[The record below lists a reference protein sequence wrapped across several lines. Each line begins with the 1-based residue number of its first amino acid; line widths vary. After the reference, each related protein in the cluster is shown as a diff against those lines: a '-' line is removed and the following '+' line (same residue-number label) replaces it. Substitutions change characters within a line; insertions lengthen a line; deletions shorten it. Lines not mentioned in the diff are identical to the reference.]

1 MNGRWLLSIVLAVG
15 AMALLSP
22 SIEAHHGT
30 STFDMSRTT
39 TVKGTVVDYQLI
51 NPHTELTIKVQQD
64 DGSTVEWNI
73 ESVSATMLLRVG
85 WKRDSVKIGD
95 AISVTGHPAKG
106 GKPAMLLV
114 KAVLPD
120 GRELPTA
127 YE

>member
-1 MNGRWLLSIVLAVG
+1 MNGRWLFSIALAAG
-15 AMALLSP
+15 TMAMISP
-22 SIEAHHGT
+22 SIKAHHGT

-39 TVKGTVVDYQLI
+39 TIKGTVVDYQLI
-51 NPHTELTIKVQQD
+51 NPHTEITIKVQQE
-64 DGSTVEWNI
+64 DGATVEWNV

-85 WKRDSVKIGD
+85 WKRDTVKAGD
-95 AISVTGHPAKG
+95 TVSVTGHPAKG

-120 GRELPTA
+120 GRQLSTA

>member
-1 MNGRWLLSIVLAVG
+1 MKRRWLLSIALAAG
-15 AMALLSP
+15 AMGMLSP
-22 SIEAHHGT
+22 AIKAHHGT

-39 TVKGTVVDYQLI
+39 TIKGTVVDYQLI
-51 NPHTELTIKVQQD
+51 NPHSELTIKVQQD
-64 DGSTVEWNI
+64 DGAAVEWNV

-85 WKRDSVKIGD
+85 WKRDTIKAGD
-95 AISVTGHPAKG
+95 AVSVTGHPAKG

-120 GRELPTA
+120 GRELSTA

>member
-1 MNGRWLLSIVLAVG
+1 MNGRWLLSIALAAV
-15 AMALLSP
+15 AMAMISSSL
-22 SIEAHHGT
+22 EAHHGT

-39 TVKGTVVDYQLI
+39 TIKGIVVDYQLI
-51 NPHTELTIKVQQD
+51 NPHTELTIKVEQD
-64 DGSTVEWNI
+64 DGAAVEWNV

-85 WKRDSVKIGD
+85 WKRDTVKAGD
-95 AISVTGHPAKG
+95 TVSVTGHPAKG

-120 GRELPTA
+120 GRELSTA